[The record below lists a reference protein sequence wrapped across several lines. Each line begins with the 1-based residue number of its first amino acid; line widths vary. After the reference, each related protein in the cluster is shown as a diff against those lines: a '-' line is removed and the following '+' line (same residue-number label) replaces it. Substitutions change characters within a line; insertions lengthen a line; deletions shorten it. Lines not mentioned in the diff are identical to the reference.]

1 MDGREGT
8 IHGLKI
14 YRGSCLHYR
23 DSFDVVEDIIEPDV
37 RHENQRVS
45 RFTSSSVVVRRRP
58 SLCSSTAIMIIILIL
73 IIIWLLLQ
81 LRSSNSQVLQP
92 TRPPSLR
99 VSESPGPWLLL
110 WVWPG
115 SGSCS
120 GHPAL
125 RLKLS
130 ERDNKYLKAGESF

>member
-1 MDGREGT
+1 MMDGREGT

-14 YRGSCLHYR
+14 CRGSCLHYR

-37 RHENQRVS
+37 RHENQRVG

-58 SLCSSTAIMIIILIL
+58 SLCSSTAIMIIIILIL
-73 IIIWLLLQ
+73 IIIRLLLQ
-81 LRSSNSQVLQP
+81 LRSSKSQVLQP

-99 VSESPGPWLLL
+99 VSGPLALAPGLAGLR
-110 WVWPG
+110 
-115 SGSCS
+115 SCS